1 MCSSESRFFVASKLM
16 GDMGTAGYPC
26 HSKVIPFT
34 TRIKQPVSSLLSS
47 VSFFTPL
54 SMILQIILVIIA
66 TEFMRCNAFF
76 IASKFGGR
84 YRICD
89 VFNSIH
95 TRHPISSTF
104 VLCNFKSIGIIRNR
118 RTICV
123 RRYHES
129 TTACSISVD
138 TSSTSTNE
146 EDDAREIRKERLHHH
161 LNELGVDAE
170 LLSDAAFRSVTTTD
184 GFDTRFGKSA
194 IKAYRSCIDPKPSN
208 TKENPDVMANR
219 YARQIDFLS
228 KRHRSREAEWVRH
241 IDTSEHRRTFPL
253 VLVLDNLRSAANVG
267 SIYRSADA
275 CGCMEVLTTGIT
287 PHTNGNGAEKLA
299 KSALGAERIVT
310 SRHFATTKQAL
321 EYLREERPNLLLCGM
336 ETTDRSKVYTSVK
349 YPGAEFVSDS
359 DNKETFDA
367 ASSPGVALFLGNE
380 VTGVDVDIIPL
391 LDTMIEIPM
400 YGKKNSLSEFSD
412 DLLCIP
418 LSLLSTIKF

>member
-1 MCSSESRFFVASKLM
+1 
-16 GDMGTAGYPC
+16 
-26 HSKVIPFT
+26 
-34 TRIKQPVSSLLSS
+34 
-47 VSFFTPL
+47 
-54 SMILQIILVIIA
+54 MILQIILVIIA

-138 TSSTSTNE
+138 TSTNE